1 MFEEFHTLRE
11 TILSHG
17 SGKDIVYL
25 PNRGNWGDALIREG
39 TLRFFSDSQITF
51 TGLKKVNVKT
61 VSQLG
66 EGKLILIG
74 GGGAWCSIWD
84 HSMGI
89 LESLASK
96 HTVIVLPST
105 FELKPRFKNTTYFSR
120 DRFESM
126 ENVPGSFFCH
136 DMAFYLGRKYQFKKH
151 DRGKRNGFFFRTDP
165 ESKFSMKSMKSN
177 QDISAKGNERSDVR
191 RFFRIIGKYEVIF
204 TDRLHVSIA
213 GCLMGKV
220 VHFYPGSYFKNRAV
234 YRSSMEFQ
242 FKRIYFHESLG
253 EEIYPFL

>member
-1 MFEEFHTLRE
+1 MLEQYDILRE

-39 TLRFFSDSQITF
+39 TLKFFSDSKITL
-51 TGLKKVNVKT
+51 TELKKLNVKT
-61 VSQLG
+61 ASQLG
-66 EGKLILIG
+66 EGKLILMG
-74 GGGAWCSIWD
+74 GGGGWCSIWD

-89 LESLASK
+89 LESLVSR

-105 FELKPRFKNTTYFSR
+105 FELKPRLKNTTYFSR

-136 DMAFYLGRKYQFKKH
+136 DMAFYLGRKYQSKKH
-151 DRGKRNGFFFRTDP
+151 DKGKGNGFFFRTDP
-165 ESKFSMKSMKSN
+165 ESKFSKRPTKPN
-177 QDISAKGNERSDVR
+177 QDISAKGNERTNTR
-191 RFFRIIGKYEVIF
+191 RFFRRVGKYKVIF

-213 GCLMGKV
+213 GCLLGKE

-234 YRSSMEFQ
+234 YRSSMEHQ
-242 FKRIYFHESLG
+242 FKEIHFHKSLG
-253 EEIYPFL
+253 EEISSAF

>member
-1 MFEEFHTLRE
+1 MLEEYNTLRE

-17 SGKDIVYL
+17 FGKDIVYL

-51 TGLKKVNVKT
+51 TELKKVNAKT
-61 VSQLG
+61 VGQLG

-84 HSMGI
+84 HSAGI
-89 LESLASK
+89 VESLVSR

-105 FELKPRFKNTTYFSR
+105 FELKPRFKNTIYFSR

-136 DMAFYLGRKYQFKKH
+136 DMAFYLKRKYQFKKH
-151 DRGKRNGFFFRTDP
+151 GKGKGSGFFFRTDP
-165 ESKFSMKSMKSN
+165 ESKFSMKPMKSN
-177 QDISAKGNERSDVR
+177 QDISTKGNERTNTQ
-191 RFFRIIGKYEVIF
+191 RFFRKVGKYEVIF

-213 GCLMGKV
+213 GCLLGKE

-234 YRSSMEFQ
+234 YRSSMELQ
-242 FKRIYFHESLG
+242 FKKIYFHESLG
-253 EEIYPFL
+253 EEISSFL